1 MTHAQLIT
9 LVRYQSAKSVNREI
23 IMYRTSEIVF
33 VKPGLTDTSRNM
45 FTFDQ
50 EDDMKTLRLAL

>member
-1 MTHAQLIT
+1 
-9 LVRYQSAKSVNREI
+9 
-23 IMYRTSEIVF
+23 MYRTSEIVF

-50 EDDMKTLRLAL
+50 EDDMKTPRLALYILVLRKGVITK

>member
-1 MTHAQLIT
+1 
-9 LVRYQSAKSVNREI
+9 
-23 IMYRTSEIVF
+23 MYRTSEIVF

-50 EDDMKTLRLAL
+50 EDDMKTPRLAL